1 MVSYFGSVKSQLL
14 IRDCNS
20 KVETISIDLF
30 SNGRNL
36 QRVLRSQFGG
46 ELKNYSVRFGS
57 KKVLCCKCAT
67 KCSLC
72 LKVPSTLMCNFAS
85 FSMCFCR
92 SSTLRMKIVTV
103 LIANDAIRKRSLKQR
118 LLKTVVLQ
126 YFDVTVIKTTSLP
139 LGGKFNTLLA
149 CAHARLRCHT
159 YFSYSCII
167 IKKEIIAY

>member
-1 MVSYFGSVKSQLL
+1 MFLSFTMKRIYVTINYRLRMNWFLKQHFSSMVSYFGSVKSQLL

-67 KCSLC
+67 KCSLG

-103 LIANDAIRKRSLKQR
+103 LIANDAIRKRSLK
-118 LLKTVVLQ
+118 
-126 YFDVTVIKTTSLP
+126 
-139 LGGKFNTLLA
+139 
-149 CAHARLRCHT
+149 
-159 YFSYSCII
+159 
-167 IKKEIIAY
+167 

>member
-1 MVSYFGSVKSQLL
+1 MFLSFTMKRIYVTINYRLRMNWFLKQHFSSMVSYFGSVKSQLL

-103 LIANDAIRKRSLKQR
+103 LIANDAIRKRSLK
-118 LLKTVVLQ
+118 
-126 YFDVTVIKTTSLP
+126 
-139 LGGKFNTLLA
+139 
-149 CAHARLRCHT
+149 
-159 YFSYSCII
+159 
-167 IKKEIIAY
+167 